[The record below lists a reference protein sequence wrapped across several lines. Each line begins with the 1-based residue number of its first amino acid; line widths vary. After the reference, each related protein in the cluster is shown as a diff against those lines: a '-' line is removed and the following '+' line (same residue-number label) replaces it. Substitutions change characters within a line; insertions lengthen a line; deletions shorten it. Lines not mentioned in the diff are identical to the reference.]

1 MEEERPQLMPN
12 LVVFQSRE
20 VGKNGQ
26 GYPELYFDRVR
37 TSSQL
42 EQTRRAEEAARAE
55 QELEE
60 LQQ

>member
-12 LVVFQSRE
+12 LVIFQSRDPI
-20 VGKNGQ
+20 VNGQ

-42 EQTRRAEEAARAE
+42 ERTRKEEDAIRAEK
-55 QELEE
+55 ELED
-60 LQQ
+60 LKD